1 MRGRGVAGI
10 LAGAGLLALALA
22 ETAGVAQAS
31 TIVDYSLLRPEG
43 RRRYIVV
50 EPDRLARSSRPT
62 VILLHGHGASAA
74 FMVGLDSFAT
84 YKAQDWIRLAERERV
99 MLIAPD
105 GIKGSDGKQAWNDCR
120 ADAGSNASSDDVG
133 FLAALIDTAV
143 NELGADP
150 ERIYVYGSANGGG
163 MAYRLGIELGPRLAA
178 IGVQSALMPMQS
190 RCKPPTHPIP
200 VFVTHGTADPIAPY
214 NGGKVGHWLLRDRGS
229 GVSADES
236 VAVWRRLAGL
246 PESPMSFR
254 LPHLQSS
261 DPTSATRYVWGS
273 DPAKVQVEFM
283 RIDGGGHTA
292 SSKVEELPWIL
303 RKLVGNMNHDVDTA
317 EEAWNFFKDKRAA
330 GAR

>member
-1 MRGRGVAGI
+1 MRRRAAGM
-10 LAGAGLLALALA
+10 ALAA
-22 ETAGVAQAS
+22 VAATGAAGAS
-31 TIVDYSLLRPEG
+31 TIVDHTLLRPEG
-43 RRRYIVV
+43 WRHYIVV
-50 EPDRLARSSRPT
+50 EPDRLARNNRPT

-74 FMVGLDSFAT
+74 FMVGLDSFGT
-84 YKAQDWIRLAERERV
+84 YRAQDWIRLAERERV

-120 ADAGSNASSDDVG
+120 LDAASNATSDDVG
-133 FLAALIDTAV
+133 FIAALIDTAV

-150 ERIYVYGSANGGG
+150 ERIYVYGSSNGGG
-163 MAYRLGIELGPRLAA
+163 MAYRLGIELAPKLAA

-190 RCKPPTHPIP
+190 RCRAPSHPIS
-200 VFVTHGTADPIAPY
+200 VFVSHGTADEIAPF
-214 NGGKVGHWLLRDRGS
+214 NGGRVGHWLLRDRGS
-229 GVSADES
+229 GVSAEES

-246 PESPMSFR
+246 PQTPLSFR

-273 DPAKVQVEFM
+273 DPARVQIQFM
-283 RIDGGGHTA
+283 RIDGGGHTN

-317 EEAWNFFKDKRAA
+317 EEAWNFFKDKRVTSP
-330 GAR
+330 R

>member
-1 MRGRGVAGI
+1 LLV
-10 LAGAGLLALALA
+10 LAGALNL
-22 ETAGVAQAS
+22 AQAS
-31 TIVDYSLLRPEG
+31 TIVDYTLLRPEG
-43 RRRYIVV
+43 RRHYLVV

-74 FMVGLDSFAT
+74 FMIGLDSFGT

-120 ADAGSNASSDDVG
+120 ADAGTNATSDDVG
-133 FLAALIDTAV
+133 FIAALIDTAV

-150 ERIYVYGSANGGG
+150 ERIYIFGSSNGGG
-163 MAYRLGIELGPRLAA
+163 MAYRLGIELAPRLAA

-190 RCKPPTHPIP
+190 RCKPPTHPLS
-200 VFVTHGTADPIAPY
+200 VFVSHGTADEIAPY
-214 NGGKVGHWLLRDRGS
+214 NGGRVGHWLLRDRGS

-236 VAVWRRLAGL
+236 VAVWRRAAGL
-246 PESPMSFR
+246 PEAPASFR

-261 DPTSATRYVWGS
+261 DPTSATRYIWGK
-273 DPAKVQVEFM
+273 DPAGVQVQFM
-283 RIDGGGHTA
+283 RIDGGGHVHT
-292 SSKVEELPWIL
+292 SKNEELPWLL

-317 EEAWNFFKDKRAA
+317 EEAWNFFKDKRVSAA
-330 GAR
+330 R

>member
-1 MRGRGVAGI
+1 MRRRAAGW
-10 LAGAGLLALALA
+10 LLAAAGCVTAAGA
-22 ETAGVAQAS
+22 VQAS
-31 TIVDYSLLRPEG
+31 TIVDYTLLRPEG
-43 RRRYIVV
+43 RRHYLVV
-50 EPDRLARSSRPT
+50 EPDRLARSGRPT

-74 FMVGLDSFAT
+74 MMVGLESFGF

-105 GIKGSDGKQAWNDCR
+105 GSKGSDGKQAWNDCR
-120 ADAGSNASSDDVG
+120 ADAASNATSDDVG
-133 FLAALIDTAV
+133 FIAALIDTAV

-150 ERIYVYGSANGGG
+150 ERIYVYGSSNGGG
-163 MAYRLGIELGPRLAA
+163 MVYRLGIELAPKLAA

-190 RCKPPTHPIP
+190 RCKPPSHPIS
-200 VFVTHGTADPIAPY
+200 VFISHGTADRIAPY

-236 VAVWRRLAGL
+236 VAVWRRAAGL
-246 PESPMSFR
+246 PEVPARFR

-261 DPTSATRYVWGS
+261 DPTSATRYIWGQ
-273 DPAKVQVEFM
+273 DPARVQIEFM
-283 RIDGGGHTA
+283 RIDGGGHTHA
-292 SSKVEELPWIL
+292 SRNEEMPWIL

-317 EEAWNFFKDKRAA
+317 EEAWNFFRDKRAT